1 MIIEN
6 RMSDLNYIDENYEV
20 VGSAFVYSG
29 KAIESNSGRS
39 EGGLACLW
47 RKDSHFTVDKIITT
61 ANYIVMSLMFG
72 SLTLAMV
79 NVYLRSDIWEVRT
92 LNAYLDALSELE
104 NIINSM
110 RFDSIYL
117 VGDFNA
123 DPFIGRA
130 WGNLVNFIERNNLK
144 CFDKE
149 LMDDDS
155 FTFVSYGNGVTK
167 GLDHILGQESN
178 NFKVAST
185 LVLYDKV
192 GSDHLPLETNIL
204 VSPEDAP
211 PPAENRRKK
220 KSVHF
225 HQMGKIR

>member
-1 MIIEN
+1 MI
-6 RMSDLNYIDENYEV
+6 
-20 VGSAFVYSG
+20 GSASVYSE

-47 RKDSHFTVDKIITT
+47 QKDSHFTVDRIITT
-61 ANYIVMSLMFG
+61 TNYIVTSVRFG
-72 SLTLAMV
+72 SLTLVMV

-104 NIINSM
+104 NIVNSM

-117 VGDFNA
+117 VGD
-123 DPFIGRA
+123 PFTGRA

-155 FTFVSYGNGVTK
+155 FTFVSYGNGATK
-167 GLDHILGQESN
+167 WLDHILGRESN
-178 NFKVAST
+178 NFNHQAPDGVYKPPLVYCRMGFLNT
-185 LVLYDKV
+185 LPFSAL
-192 GSDHLPLETNIL
+192 HLSKNEAL
-204 VSPEDAP
+204 
-211 PPAENRRKK
+211 
-220 KSVHF
+220 
-225 HQMGKIR
+225 KINDQRMAKRY